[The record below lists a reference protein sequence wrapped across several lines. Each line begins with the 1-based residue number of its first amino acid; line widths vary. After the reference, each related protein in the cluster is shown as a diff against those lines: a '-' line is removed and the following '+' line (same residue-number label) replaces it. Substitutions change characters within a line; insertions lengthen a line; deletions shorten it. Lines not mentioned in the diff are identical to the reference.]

1 MSFSRT
7 HCIRVSSRSS
17 RPRWVPT
24 TRNSTFAL
32 TPAVTAGAP
41 TSGASRPP
49 SLARPLRRCRSGSP
63 SRDPR
68 MTADERGDAR
78 ELSARVGET
87 RRLTMMF
94 CDVVGSTELSSRQDP
109 ETYRD
114 LMGAYRGACRDVIES
129 RFEGHIVQ
137 LKGDGALSSF
147 GFPGAHEN
155 DTERAVLAGLALVRA
170 VRELSTVTRSTVGES
185 LEVRVGIHHG
195 PVYVDLDEPD
205 IYGLAA
211 NVAARLQTIA
221 DPGTVVVSDE
231 VRALVDHRFEIEPG
245 APRRVRGVAEP
256 LHPFRVIRERAVPVR
271 RTWSTP
277 LLERE
282 AELELLLQAWART
295 MAGSAGGV
303 LIHGEAGVGKSRLVA
318 EFVDQARA
326 PRIFELH

>member
-17 RPRWVPT
+17 RPRWVPP
-24 TRNSTFAL
+24 TRNSAFAL
-32 TPAVTAGAP
+32 TPAVTARAP

-49 SLARPLRRCRSGSP
+49 SLARALRRCRAGSP

-147 GFPGAHEN
+147 GFPRAHEN

-170 VRELSTVTRSTVGES
+170 VQELSTVTRATVGGARRGGARGS
-185 LEVRVGIHHG
+185 RWH
-195 PVYVDLDEPD
+195 PPRA
-205 IYGLAA
+205 GLRRPGR
-211 NVAARLQTIA
+211 ARHLRSRCQRSRQA
-221 DPGTVVVSDE
+221 P
-231 VRALVDHRFEIEPG
+231 DHRRSG
-245 APRRVRGVAEP
+245 HSRR
-256 LHPFRVIRERAVPVR
+256 
-271 RTWSTP
+271 
-277 LLERE
+277 
-282 AELELLLQAWART
+282 
-295 MAGSAGGV
+295 
-303 LIHGEAGVGKSRLVA
+303 
-318 EFVDQARA
+318 
-326 PRIFELH
+326 